1 MPDPKSHGQMMNYLV
16 RNSEDK
22 KRMREY
28 FETNQIT
35 TASNMNKPREPKLTQ
50 IFQDFNFRNK
60 LADGGMLVKPSTDG
74 SRPGYRKD
82 YIKKLDNT
90 KERKDTVAK
99 NIRLTPEGR
108 YRFTTEIGPLVK
120 EGNKTGSKTFPE
132 GTKLSEAIKF
142 RDDYLEKA
150 GVPKGGDK
158 IKKVFGNY
166 VNVEGEPHIR
176 FVKTTD
182 LENYPDGKKY
192 RVGLQRFI
200 DGKVKVLTPKQSI
213 YSSLDEAKKAR
224 DILVKKYPAKTMTDY
239 NIQEKPKK
247 INADILKLH
256 KDPLIK
262 QMFKDGVVN
271 QEAVARAAK
280 ILKVNPATA
289 AERIGFLAST
299 YMGDRKNVP
308 GVRKQNVDN
317 ARQIAGSIPGIKTKI
332 AELAV
337 GQPFIGETIK
347 NPKRDIVQAQK
358 YPTDIFDIDEAR
370 ATVTGLKRGST
381 PYSIFG
387 QVIDQNVNRVLKG
400 GFRVGA
406 KAWDSQSSDLELK
419 VQKAIATGDQEKIDK
434 AVREYNKEA
443 KLFEDRV
450 NSKRV
455 RGAKK
460 VVIPKISL
468 DAPKDTVARYGEFTK
483 KYQNIFDQNF
493 AKQKYSFVIPKDLR
507 TIPELRNEILDPNS
521 STYKNMIN
529 TLKKGF
535 NEFDEKKL
543 FDKIKNT
550 APRQLQKILRMF
562 PRIASV
568 DDFET
573 NRFASADNIMTD
585 ATVVDDQTFAERNP
599 VTTGAALT
607 GAGTAGVLKA
617 AGIPIRQAAGKAFR
631 TLGTRAGVLPF
642 AGLTIK
648 DNLAQGENIVDA
660 TLDPLVGAEL
670 LVPRLFPEVVSKITK
685 NPTLQR
691 ALTLGKFG
699 RALTPIGAG
708 ITAAGLGIDLAKF
721 TRDRINE
728 LRAMSPEERAEL
740 RRQGDEFAFSEFA
753 AAGGGIAK
761 LAGDPSGP
769 PPKSG
774 PNSQGLSGLLKRAN
788 KI

>member
-90 KERKDTVAK
+90 KARKDTVAK

-108 YRFTTEIGPLVK
+108 YRFVTEIGPLVK
-120 EGNKTGSKTFPE
+120 EGNRMGSKTFPK

-142 RDDYLEKA
+142 RDDYLEEA

-158 IKKVFGNY
+158 IKKVFGSY

-213 YSSLDEAKKAR
+213 YSSLDKAKKAR
-224 DILVKKYPAKTMTDY
+224 DILVKKYPPKTMADY

-271 QEAVARAAK
+271 EEAVARAAE

-317 ARQIAGSIPGIKTKI
+317 ARQIAGPIPGFKTKI

-358 YPTDIFDIDEAR
+358 YPTDIFDIDEAK
-370 ATVTGLKRGST
+370 ATVSALKRGST

-400 GFRVGA
+400 GFKAGA
-406 KAWDSQSSDLELK
+406 KDG
-419 VQKAIATGDQEKIDK
+419 T
-434 AVREYNKEA
+434 
-443 KLFEDRV
+443 
-450 NSKRV
+450 
-455 RGAKK
+455 
-460 VVIPKISL
+460 
-468 DAPKDTVARYGEFTK
+468 
-483 KYQNIFDQNF
+483 
-493 AKQKYSFVIPKDLR
+493 
-507 TIPELRNEILDPNS
+507 
-521 STYKNMIN
+521 
-529 TLKKGF
+529 
-535 NEFDEKKL
+535 
-543 FDKIKNT
+543 
-550 APRQLQKILRMF
+550 
-562 PRIASV
+562 
-568 DDFET
+568 T
-573 NRFASADNIMTD
+573 N
-585 ATVVDDQTFAERNP
+585 
-599 VTTGAALT
+599 
-607 GAGTAGVLKA
+607 
-617 AGIPIRQAAGKAFR
+617 
-631 TLGTRAGVLPF
+631 
-642 AGLTIK
+642 
-648 DNLAQGENIVDA
+648 
-660 TLDPLVGAEL
+660 PL
-670 LVPRLFPEVVSKITK
+670 S
-685 NPTLQR
+685 
-691 ALTLGKFG
+691 
-699 RALTPIGAG
+699 
-708 ITAAGLGIDLAKF
+708 
-721 TRDRINE
+721 
-728 LRAMSPEERAEL
+728 
-740 RRQGDEFAFSEFA
+740 
-753 AAGGGIAK
+753 
-761 LAGDPSGP
+761 
-769 PPKSG
+769 
-774 PNSQGLSGLLKRAN
+774 
-788 KI
+788 

>member
-1 MPDPKSHGQMMNYLV
+1 MPDPFKNVKIIELMELFDDDEV
-16 RNSEDK
+16 
-22 KRMREY
+22 
-28 FETNQIT
+28 T
-35 TASNMNKPREPKLTQ
+35 TADKIDRPERALDRQAIDDFMERNPR
-50 IFQDFNFRNK
+50 
-60 LADGGMLVKPSTDG
+60 ADGGMLVKPG
-74 SRPGYRKD
+74 FGGVRQGYRKS
-82 YIKKLDNT
+82 YEKKLDNT
-90 KERKDTVAK
+90 KTRTDTVAK

-108 YRFTTEIGPLVK
+108 YRFVTELGPLVK
-120 EGNKTGSKTFPE
+120 EGNRMGSKTFPE
-132 GTKLSEAIKF
+132 GTKLSEVIKF
-142 RDDYLEKA
+142 RDDYLEEA

-158 IKKVFGNY
+158 VKKVFGNY

-192 RVGLQRFI
+192 RVGVQRYI
-200 DGKVKVLTPKQSI
+200 DGKIKVLTPKQSI

-224 DILVKKYPAKTMTDY
+224 DILVKKNPAKTMTDY
-239 NIQEKPKK
+239 NIQERPKK

-271 QEAVARAAK
+271 QEAVARAAE

-347 NPKRDIVQAQK
+347 NPKREIVQAQK

-406 KAWDSQSSDLELK
+406 KAWDNQSSELELN
-419 VQKAIATGDQEKIDK
+419 VQKAIATGDQKKINK
-434 AVREYNKEA
+434 AVQEYNKAA

-450 NSKRV
+450 NSKKV

-460 VVIPKISL
+460 VTIPKISL

-642 AGLTIK
+642 AGLTVK
-648 DNLAQGENIVDA
+648 DNLAKGENIIDA
-660 TLDPLVGAEL
+660 TLDPVVGAEL
-670 LVPRLFPEVVSKITK
+670 LAPRLFPEIVSKITK

-699 RALTPIGAG
+699 RALTPVGAG
-708 ITAAGLGIDLAKF
+708 ITAAGLAIDYGKF
-721 TRDRINE
+721 VRD
-728 LRAMSPEERAEL
+728 EL
-740 RRQGDEFAFSEFA
+740 RRKAEDPEAYRAEQQEQMGIA
-753 AAGGGIAK
+753 AAGGGLAK
-761 LAGDPSGP
+761 QAGDRSGAMLRSMKP
-769 PPKSG
+769 D
-774 PNSQGLSGLLKRAN
+774 SQGLRGLLKRGK